1 MKFISWN
8 INGLRAAIR
17 NGFGDFATRAQPD
30 VLCLQETKATPEDVD
45 LGFLGDD
52 YHAYWNCAE
61 KKGYSGTLI
70 LTRTEPL
77 RSNLGI
83 GIAEH
88 DREGRV
94 ITLEFADHFLV
105 NVYTPNS
112 QRGLLRLPYRERWDR
127 DFLKYLEK
135 LEKSK
140 PVIFCGDL
148 NVAHT
153 EIDLANPKS
162 NRLNA
167 GFTDEERAAF
177 TRIIDAGFIDT
188 FREFET
194 GPDHY
199 SWWSYRSD
207 ARARNIGWRLDYW
220 CISSSLRPRLQAA
233 AILPEV
239 MGSDHC
245 PVIMEL
251 D

>member
-1 MKFISWN
+1 MKLVSWN
-8 INGLRAAIR
+8 VYGLRAAIR
-17 NGFGDFATRAQPD
+17 NGFADFAVPAQPD
-30 VLCLQETKATPEDVD
+30 ILCLQETKSGPEDVD
-45 LGFLGDD
+45 LEFLGDG

-61 KKGYSGTLI
+61 KKGYSGTLV
-70 LTRTEPL
+70 LTRDEPL
-77 RSNLGI
+77 GSTRGI

-94 ITLEFADHFLV
+94 ITLEFPHHFLV

-112 QRGLLRLPYRERWDR
+112 QRGLTRLPYRERWDR
-127 DFLKYLEK
+127 DFLKYLKK
-135 LEKSK
+135 LEKTK

-148 NVAHT
+148 NVAHN

-162 NRLNA
+162 NRMNA
-167 GFTDEERAAF
+167 GFTDEERTGF

-194 GPDHY
+194 GPGHY
-199 SWWSYRSD
+199 SWWTYRSD

-220 CISSSLRPRLQAA
+220 CISNSLRSRLKSAE
-233 AILPEV
+233 ILPEV

-251 D
+251 E